1 MTTPTTITTSMI
13 TAATTMMTN
22 VVVALS
28 LGELSV
34 DSVPVQFTGAVPALV
49 TAPLDLGG
57 DVTPT
62 VWKAVNI
69 DATERN
75 HTSRHFQIAK

>member
-1 MTTPTTITTSMI
+1 MTTSMI
-13 TAATTMMTN
+13 TAATTMMTI
-22 VVVALS
+22 VVVAPS

-49 TAPLDLGG
+49 TDSLDLGG
-57 DVTPT
+57 DVTLT
-62 VWKAVNI
+62 VWKAVGI
-69 DATERN
+69 DAMERN